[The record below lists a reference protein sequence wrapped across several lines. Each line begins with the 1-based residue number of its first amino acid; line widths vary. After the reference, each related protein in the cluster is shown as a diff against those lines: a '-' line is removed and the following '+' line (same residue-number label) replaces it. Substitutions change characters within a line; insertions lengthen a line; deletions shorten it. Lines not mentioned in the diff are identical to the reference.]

1 MSLTAHRRKQL
12 FSLVLWQQLLYLLP
26 DGSRVNRLWL
36 WVLVV
41 FLISFAPHH
50 ISLMFV
56 GDVQAAAEPFCF
68 VLCMKHFCV
77 CDVHTKN
84 LK

>member
-41 FLISFAPHH
+41 FKYPLHLT

-77 CDVHTKN
+77 CDVRTKN